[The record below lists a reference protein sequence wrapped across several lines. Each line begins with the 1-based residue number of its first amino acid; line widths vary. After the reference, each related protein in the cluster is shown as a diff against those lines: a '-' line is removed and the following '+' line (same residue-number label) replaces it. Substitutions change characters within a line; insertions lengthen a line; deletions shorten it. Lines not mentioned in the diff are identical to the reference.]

1 VDDLI
6 TKGVTEPY
14 RMFTSRAEY
23 RLMLREDN
31 ADARLTEKGRELG
44 LVDDARWDAFNR
56 KRDAVSRETERLRS
70 LWVNPNNL
78 PAQEAERVLGK
89 AIEREY
95 NLLDLL
101 RRPDVDYAGLMSLD
115 GGRFV
120 SAELAALGAGAA
132 GANPAVSRETNMPA
146 DMLAAVI
153 EQIEIVAKYAGYID
167 LQKTEVERAAHYEN
181 LKLPAELDYLQVSA
195 LSIEARQKLAKHRP
209 ETLGLASRISGIT
222 PATISLL
229 LVHLKK
235 NLWKNA
241 VAQPIVAQ
249 PAKAD
254 A

>member
-1 VDDLI
+1 LI

-31 ADARLTEKGRELG
+31 ADMRLTEKGRELG

-56 KRDAVSRETERLRS
+56 KRDAVSRETQRLRA
-70 LWVNPNNL
+70 LWVHPINL
-78 PAQEAERVLGK
+78 PAAEAERVLGK

-101 RRPDVDYAGLMSLD
+101 RRPDVDYASLMSLE
-115 GGRFV
+115 GGRFA
-120 SAELAALGAGAA
+120 SAEL
-132 GANPAVSRETNMPA
+132 AVSRETSLPA
-146 DMLAAVI
+146 DMRKAVI

-167 LQKTEVERAAHYEN
+167 LQKTEVERSAHYES
-181 LKLPAELDYLQVSA
+181 LKLPPELDYLQVTA
-195 LSIEARQKLAKHRP
+195 LSFEARQKLSKHRP
-209 ETLGLASRISGIT
+209 ETLGLASRISGVT

-235 NLWKNA
+235 NLWKN
-241 VAQPIVAQ
+241 VAKPELAQ
-249 PAKAD
+249 LEESPRGD